1 MSRETSGSIDAAS
14 LDLEPFD
21 SDDIE
26 FIDFD
31 PIVDSPGSGNAAATA
46 NQAFPKYDDWLS
58 HRGLRLIDA
67 QIHAERLSRWQTR
80 PRFLMI
86 SVVDSQTLAL
96 ASRTLDSLQRQL
108 YRDWCLVLVSDQPAP
123 SSAFNESVS
132 LGWFQVDSIKDEVQ
146 VAAVLNALPE
156 ALECDWLA
164 VLPPGFEL
172 DEHALLVLGDNINR
186 RPSTSAFYTDDD
198 CVSNDGK
205 RSHPRFK
212 PDFDID
218 FLCAYDYLT
227 PGTWISSE
235 ALTSIG
241 GFAPIG
247 AAMDFEFLLRLWET
261 VGDEG
266 IGHIAE
272 PIVHFPVE
280 LHAFEEDSAAH
291 EAAVLAHVERCGFPV
306 RLECGALPGVRRL
319 VWSWPNTPKV
329 AIIIP
334 TRDKLEYLAP
344 CVKSVLEKTDYSNFE
359 ILIVDNQS
367 DDPDTL
373 EWLEQIAAE
382 YPTRVRVLRWQSAFN
397 FSAINNFAAE
407 STDAEFLCLLNNDT
421 EVLHSEWLARL
432 VELGQRP
439 DVGAVGCRLVF
450 PETGRIQHAGV
461 ALGLGGTADH
471 PFIDKYDIN
480 DPGPLNRL
488 QVVLNQSAVTAACML
503 VRRDDYFEVGGM
515 DAVDLQVLYNDVDLC
530 LKLRSAGKRIL
541 WTPYATLIHFGS
553 TSLKGGHR
561 QLRKLAEANERAEAE
576 RAVMYRRWLGQLS
589 NDPFYNINLSFN
601 LRDYSLDT
609 YLPFS
614 WDVDTH
620 DFPRVLAFPLS
631 GGSGIY
637 RAREPI
643 RALSDAGRL
652 QGDYVVFSGE
662 FKRYPSVTEIA
673 RRRPDTVLLHSG
685 LEDEAIN
692 FLESNRAFNVGVF
705 QVFALDDLISQI
717 PVKSSAYRS
726 FKGRFRDARP
736 RLRRALKFCDRLVV
750 STRPLADSCRG
761 MVDDIV
767 VVPNRLSPVWDGLSS
782 RRNVGQKPR
791 VGWVGAQQHQGDL
804 ELIEPVIAA
813 LAEEVDF
820 VFMGMATDAIRP
832 HLAEY
837 HDPVKWE
844 AYPAKL
850 ASLDLDIALAPLE
863 MLPFNEAKS
872 NLRLLE
878 YGIVG
883 WPVVC
888 TDIYPY
894 RTDDA
899 PVTRV
904 PNEPDAWI
912 EAIRAL
918 AADPERRACEG
929 DALRDWVIRGYRLV
943 DHLDEWERAL
953 LR

>member
-1 MSRETSGSIDAAS
+1 MSRETSGSVDAAS
-14 LDLEPFD
+14 VDLEPFD

-31 PIVDSPGSGNAAATA
+31 PIVDSPGVGNAAATA
-46 NQAFPKYDDWLS
+46 TQVFPKYDDWLS

-123 SSAFNESVS
+123 SSAFNESES

-172 DEHALLVLGDNINR
+172 DEHALLILGDNINR

-218 FLCAYDYLT
+218 FLRAYDYLT

-241 GFAPIG
+241 GFAPLG

-280 LHAFEEDSAAH
+280 LHAFEEDSAVH

-319 VWSWPNTPKV
+319 VWSWPDTPKV

-344 CVKSVLEKTDYSNFE
+344 CVESVLEKTDYSNFE

-367 DDPDTL
+367 EDPDTL
-373 EWLEQIAAE
+373 EWLDRIVAKN
-382 YPTRVRVLRWQSAFN
+382 PVRVRVLYWKSAFN

-421 EVLHSEWLARL
+421 EALHSDWLARL
-432 VELGQRP
+432 LELGQRS
-439 DVGAVGCRLVF
+439 DVGAVGCRLVY
-450 PETGRIQHAGV
+450 PETGLIQHAGV
-461 ALGLGGTADH
+461 VLGMAGLADH
-471 PFIDKYDIN
+471 PFLGECGITE
-480 DPGPLNRL
+480 PGPLNRL

-503 VRRDDYFEVGGM
+503 MRRADYLAVGGM
-515 DAVDLQVLYNDVDLC
+515 DAVNFKVLFNDVDVC
-530 LKLRSAGKRIL
+530 LKLRDVGKRVL

-553 TSLKGGHR
+553 TSIRLGPG
-561 QLRKLAEANERAEAE
+561 QWRKLAESKERAASEG
-576 RAVMYRRWLGQLS
+576 RAMYRHWLPQLAR
-589 NDPFYNINLSFN
+589 DPFYNSNLS
-601 LRDYSLDT
+601 LIKRDFSLDT
-609 YLPFS
+609 YFPFS
-614 WDVDTH
+614 WSVEFKDR
-620 DFPRVLAFPLS
+620 PRVLAFPLL

-643 RALSDAGRL
+643 RALSDTGRV
-652 QGDYVVFSGE
+652 QGEFVVFQEGAM
-662 FKRYPSVTEIA
+662 RYPMVTELA
-673 RRRPDTVLLHSG
+673 RKRPDTVLTHAG
-685 LEDEAIN
+685 LDDQVLE
-692 FLESNRAFNVGVF
+692 FLEYCRELFPQVFNVY
-705 QVFALDDLISQI
+705 ALDDLIGQI
-717 PVKSSAYRS
+717 PVKSSVFRK
-726 FKGRFRDARP
+726 FKGMFRDARP
-736 RLRRALKFCDRLVV
+736 RLRRALKSCDRLVV
-750 STRPLADSCRG
+750 STQPLADYCKG
-761 MVDDIV
+761 LIDDIV

-820 VFMGMATDAIRP
+820 VFLGMATDAIRP
-832 HLAEY
+832 QLAEY
-837 HDPVKWE
+837 HDPVEWE

-899 PVTRV
+899 PVTRL

-918 AADPERRACEG
+918 AADAERRAREG